1 MNTGS
6 VLFVDD
12 DEQIIQALKRAV
24 KKEPYTSYFTCD
36 AQEAFVTLLNNDIR
50 VIVSDLNMPD
60 INGLEL
66 LKQVEKKYPD
76 IIRIVLSGSSSS
88 ERIISAINEGSI
100 YRYILKPWSDDE
112 LKITIRHAVDLAAL
126 QGQKRE
132 LLIRLERSNAEL
144 EQKVVERTR
153 QLLAEANNAEIGK
166 YASQLV
172 HNLNNALNVVA
183 GNLELIHDALEA
195 TEPNRQ
201 EIHDYCNNAKQ
212 GADYLGEIIASI
224 LLQVRNES
232 ETIFRK
238 MDINRIILSQ
248 LRFFELNTLYNYKV
262 NKKIDLAENL
272 PMIMADAVQMKQVV
286 GNLVKNAIDAMEE
299 TEEKALII
307 RTVRAAQNVEIQIND
322 TGSGIA
328 PENLAKLFLPDF
340 TTKPV
345 GKGTG
350 LGLSSVREM
359 LEKHSGKIEIRSEP
373 GRGTQVT
380 ILLPAASEDESKSGF
395 L

>member
-24 KKEPYTSYFTCD
+24 KKEPYISYFTCD
-36 AQEAFVTLLNNDIR
+36 VHEAFVALLNNDIS
-50 VIVSDLNMPD
+50 VIVSDLNMPG

-76 IIRIVLSGSSSS
+76 IIRIVLSGSSNS
-88 ERIISAINEGSI
+88 ERIISAINQGSI
-100 YRYILKPWSDDE
+100 YRYILKPWNDDE

-195 TEPNRQ
+195 VEPNRQ

-224 LLQVRNES
+224 LLQARNES
-232 ETIFRK
+232 ETFFRK
-238 MDINRIILSQ
+238 VDINRIILSQ
-248 LRFFELNTLYNYKV
+248 LRFFELNTLYKYKV
-262 NKKIDLAENL
+262 NKNIDLAENL

-299 TEEKALII
+299 TEEKTLII
-307 RTVRAAQNVEIQIND
+307 RTVCAAQNVEIQISD

-359 LEKHSGKIEIRSEP
+359 LDKHSGKIEIRSEP

-380 ILLPAASEDESKSGF
+380 ILLPAASEDNTEDI
-395 L
+395 